1 MIKRKRAL
9 PIGVLVVTLLVM
21 LASIGVVSS
30 LWSKNLT
37 VDGTVETGDL
47 RVDWTS
53 AVGFD
58 DICTDFNP
66 LFDDCGV
73 PKDVGKFVCEVDEG
87 DAQILHFEAS
97 NTYPSYEA
105 DCEYHFTNT
114 GSIPWI
120 VRGAEIIP
128 GPRLTNCVD
137 GPGAPLTIVL
147 ACRQLTIG
155 YFDNVGVQVD
165 PGNQVTG
172 SIKIH
177 VEQEAEQSDCTAES
191 GELFGLI
198 VVGNIQCNPNT
209 LVTYEFDIFV
219 CVAQWNEAATYD
231 ECKDSEQ
238 HEGPEVALDR
248 IVDADG
254 ITTAGDGLGSCGLPA
269 TPGSLDVSVGD
280 PLTAWP
286 TGGGGEGI
294 DILEGVVDNAWTFGC
309 NGDDIHLEDP
319 GGSCGAS
326 AFRDGFFNQVVGGAN
341 DCKVL
346 DHNGSLADGDHVECD
361 LEGGAF
367 CSGTLLTDLKFFDA
381 NGSTHYENGEDI
393 VLDVNGNGIFD

>member
-1 MIKRKRAL
+1 MTNRKRAL
-9 PIGVLVVTLLVM
+9 PIGVFVVTLVVV
-21 LASIGVVSS
+21 LAGMAVVSG

-53 AVGFD
+53 AVGID

-128 GPRLTNCVD
+128 GAGLTNCVD

-147 ACRQLTIG
+147 ACEQLTIG

-165 PGNQVTG
+165 PGNQVAG

-177 VEQEAEQSDCTAES
+177 VEQEADQSDCTADS
-191 GELFGLI
+191 QDVFGLI
-198 VVGNIQCNPNT
+198 VVGNIVCDPAT
-209 LVTYEFDIFV
+209 LVTYNFDIFV
-219 CVAQWNEAATYD
+219 CVAQWNEAADYD
-231 ECKDSEQ
+231 ECKTSPQ
-238 HEGPEVALDR
+238 HEGPIGDR
-248 IVDADG
+248 IIDADG
-254 ITTAGDGLGSCGLPA
+254 IASAGDGLGSCGLPA
-269 TPGSLDVSVGD
+269 TPGSRDVTVGD

-294 DILEGVVDNAWTFGC
+294 DILEGVVDSAWTFGC
-309 NGDDIHLEDP
+309 NGDDIHLED
-319 GGSCGAS
+319 GSGSCSTGI
-326 AFRDGFFNQVVGGAN
+326 RDGSFNLGS

-346 DHNGSLADGDHVECD
+346 DHDNSLVNGQGVDCD
-361 LEGGAF
+361 LEGGSF
-367 CSGTLLTDLKFFDA
+367 CTGTLLTDLKFHDA
-381 NGSTHYENGEDI
+381 NGDGHYDNGEDI
-393 VLDVNGNGIFD
+393 VNDANNNGIFD